1 MPPPDS
7 AADKL
12 LADAPL
18 LLLFDFGADMLC
30 ANLTPLLS
38 LFPRSSAPLLQILQR
53 VFLVTKLK
61 KVFAFVE
68 LGNFYLKEDEIC
80 LISKSNRCKIDKTKA
95 SPFPKAAQRPR
106 VSTQGCAQAAGSTPR
121 LCWLRAVQH
130 PRLCAQAAGSTAPK
144 AAGSTAP
151 KAVCK
156 AVKFCRA
163 GCAGGHYP

>member
-1 MPPPDS
+1 VAVPPPDS

-53 VFLVTKLK
+53 VFLVTKSK

-95 SPFPKAAQRPR
+95 SQEAPVCWAEDKLQETR
-106 VSTQGCAQAAGSTPR
+106 QWQALATKGPV
-121 LCWLRAVQH
+121 CWA
-130 PRLCAQAAGSTAPK
+130 
-144 AAGSTAP
+144 
-151 KAVCK
+151 
-156 AVKFCRA
+156 
-163 GCAGGHYP
+163 

>member
-1 MPPPDS
+1 MAVPPPDS

-53 VFLVTKLK
+53 VFLVTKSK

-95 SPFPKAAQRPR
+95 SQEAPVCWAEDKLQETRQWQACLGNDISVAHDHVI
-106 VSTQGCAQAAGSTPR
+106 VS
-121 LCWLRAVQH
+121 RAVRRGSQLLRFLVVCH
-130 PRLCAQAAGSTAPK
+130 LRLL
-144 AAGSTAP
+144 
-151 KAVCK
+151 V
-156 AVKFCRA
+156 V
-163 GCAGGHYP
+163 